1 MILID
6 FAQDSREHWAQNADE
21 NLTYINLQE

>member
-6 FAQDSREHWAQNADE
+6 FAQDSREHQGQNANE